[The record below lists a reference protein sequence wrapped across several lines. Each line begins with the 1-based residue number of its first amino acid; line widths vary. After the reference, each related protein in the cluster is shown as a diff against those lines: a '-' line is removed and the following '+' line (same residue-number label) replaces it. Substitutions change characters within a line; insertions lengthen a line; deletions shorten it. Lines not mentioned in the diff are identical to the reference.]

1 MRKPRMQCLEENN
14 GTLQNPFV
22 RFSYND
28 SDGSWTSWTS
38 WTPKRTFDYQGTT
51 REGMWRPECKDCVGK
66 DGSDGSWFAHHWCK
80 NAVRKKSQTPSE
92 NNLLGWRRIFV
103 PWLPWWQF
111 NRMTGYTSQVPC
123 HVLLGLWL
131 CSVNV
136 LRFRLVTKKKYLYY
150 TFIQNQRACD
160 SPSPTSSLM
169 SCMYFQSLWVA
180 CLKWSVLARN
190 HLKHENLPT

>member
-1 MRKPRMQCLEENN
+1 MEIKPFLDPFWRSSCQLMRKPRMQCLEENN

-28 SDGSWTSWTS
+28 SDGSLSWTS
-38 WTPKRTFDYQGTT
+38 WTPKRHLTIKAPLEKACGDLNVKTASGRMDLMDHDSLTIGAKTRQG
-51 REGMWRPECKDCVGK
+51 
-66 DGSDGSWFAHHWCK
+66 
-80 NAVRKKSQTPSE
+80 KKSQTPSE

-131 CSVNV
+131 CSINV
-136 LRFRLVTKKKYLYY
+136 LRFDWWRGKSTY
-150 TFIQNQRACD
+150 TIH
-160 SPSPTSSLM
+160 SSRINVRVILHRQLLPW
-169 SCMYFQSLWVA
+169 CHVCIFSLCESHV
-180 CLKWSVLARN
+180 
-190 HLKHENLPT
+190 